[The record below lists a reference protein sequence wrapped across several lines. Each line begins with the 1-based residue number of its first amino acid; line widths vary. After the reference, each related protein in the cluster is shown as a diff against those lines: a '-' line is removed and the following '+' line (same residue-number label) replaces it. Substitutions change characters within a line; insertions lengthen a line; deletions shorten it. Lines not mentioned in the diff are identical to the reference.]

1 MIENGM
7 RYLRGYVKIQIQG
20 YSPERFLNLCS
31 YHHILIWGLAYEDHC
46 YELCMSVR
54 DFKRIRPF
62 AKKTHTKV
70 RVKEKYGFPFS
81 LYNNRKRKLFF
92 AGFIICIFLL
102 QIYSMFIWDIHFTGN
117 ETRTDEALS
126 SFLREKGVFAGMLKK
141 EADCRKIVKEIRTQ
155 YDDVVWVS
163 ASLDGSRLKIQIKE
177 NEDSFEKE
185 EKKKDEN
192 AVDLV
197 ASSDGVITKIVTRTG
212 TPQVHVGDTVK
223 KGDILV
229 SGRVEIVNDS
239 KEVIGY
245 KYCHADA
252 DIFADTQME
261 YEDELSASY
270 EEKVYDKKEKHRF
283 YVKVKDTRVSFGS
296 VKMKPNRCEFISKE
310 YGVKAG
316 KNFYLPFSY
325 GIYAACR
332 DFAPAGATKGHENKR
347 SLRSPFGNLRRR
359 HSLSFVFLGL
369 CRKYIP
375 ERPIRTVGS
384 WAKHADTVC
393 RRYQPNR
400 AEGSREELPCRVQGQ
415 RPCLWRLSQLRAVF
429 NRCNHVDAALVTAA
443 LEFGGQ
449 PVGRNHLR

>member
-223 KGDILV
+223 KGDIYGFIGKNGAGKTTLIRMAV
-229 SGRVEIVNDS
+229 GLAAPSSGTI
-239 KEVIGY
+239 
-245 KYCHADA
+245 
-252 DIFADTQME
+252 
-261 YEDELSASY
+261 EL
-270 EEKVYDKKEKHRF
+270 
-283 YVKVKDTRVSFGS
+283 FGS
-296 VKMKPNRCEFISKE
+296 SDLKKQ
-310 YGVKAG
+310 
-316 KNFYLPFSY
+316 
-325 GIYAACR
+325 
-332 DFAPAGATKGHENKR
+332 
-347 SLRSPFGNLRRR
+347 RRR
-359 HSLSFVFLGL
+359 IG
-369 CRKYIP
+369 
-375 ERPIRTVGS
+375 TVIEYP
-384 WAKHADTVC
+384 AIFPT
-393 RRYQPNR
+393 
-400 AEGSREELPCRVQGQ
+400 
-415 RPCLWRLSQLRAVF
+415 
-429 NRCNHVDAALVTAA
+429 
-443 LEFGGQ
+443 
-449 PVGRNHLR
+449 